1 MNIWMKVK
9 KVEANKEQF
18 SVLIEDLHN
27 DIEGWLDVWV
37 DKVYKDV
44 SIEWNQYI
52 FFLDN
57 ENDVEKRKWQDDLG
71 VFDYAGSLAVSVLQD
86 KGLIYQNDKGKWF
99 RK

>member
-1 MNIWMKVK
+1 MQVK
-9 KVEANKEQF
+9 KIESHKEQF
-18 SVLIEDLHN
+18 SVLIEDLHD

-37 DKVYKDV
+37 DPVYKDV
-44 SIEWNQYI
+44 SVEWNQYI

-57 ENDVEKRKWQDDLG
+57 GNDVEKRKWQDDLG
-71 VFDYAGSLAVSVLQD
+71 VFDYASGLAVSVLHN

>member
-1 MNIWMKVK
+1 MNNWMQGK
-9 KVEANKEQF
+9 KVEVHKEQF
-18 SVLIEDLHN
+18 SILIEDLYN

-37 DKVYKDV
+37 DKAYKDV

-71 VFDYAGSLAVSVLQD
+71 VFDYASSLAVSILED